1 MRLWSIQHLNAYRVL
16 CEQGVL
22 RANEQYLFP
31 QGEFPLTHAY
41 SWMIEE
47 MKQRIGPPPH
57 GVRFPIWAWVQ
68 WEGKRKARS
77 IRQQGHASPGTP
89 MVQLT
94 IDLPDDQ
101 VVLSDFDLFHF
112 CLMFC
117 FLPSDEQQDRMF
129 EEACSRA
136 GVRESD
142 LQLNDLQSPA
152 LSRLRQ
158 QAEHSWQKIFDL
170 SFWNASLYGDP
181 RRRTIQATFWELRI
195 EQVRKVQKFIA
206 R

>member
-1 MRLWSIQHLNAYRVL
+1 MRLWSIQLKNAYRVL

-22 RANEQYLFP
+22 RTNEQYLFP

-57 GVRFPIWAWVQ
+57 GVKFPIWAWVQ

-101 VVLSDFDLFHF
+101 VVLSDFDLF
-112 CLMFC
+112 
-117 FLPSDEQQDRMF
+117 QD
-129 EEACSRA
+129 ACSRA

-142 LQLNDLQSPA
+142 LQLDDLQSPA
-152 LSRLRQ
+152 LNRLRQ
-158 QAEHSWQKIFDL
+158 QAEQSWQKIFNL

-181 RRRTIQATFWELRI
+181 RRRTIQATFWELRV